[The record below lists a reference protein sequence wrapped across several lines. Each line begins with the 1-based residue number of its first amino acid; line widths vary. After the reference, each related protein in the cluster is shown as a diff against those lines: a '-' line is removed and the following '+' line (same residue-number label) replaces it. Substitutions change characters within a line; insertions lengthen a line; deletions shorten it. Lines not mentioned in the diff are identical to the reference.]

1 VSEIFVRRAG
11 WSDWSI
17 YRAHRLEALLD
28 SPEAYDET
36 YPEASKLVDGK
47 WQERVTNDARP
58 LYLAFDGD
66 QLVGSMS
73 GGMNDEYPGTYWLFG
88 LFVTP
93 SARGTNAA
101 TMLMEATAQW
111 CREQGGESLNLFVT
125 VSQERA
131 IAFYKKI
138 GFVET
143 GDGRSMHRDES
154 LKLQFMEWTVV

>member
-1 VSEIFVRRAG
+1 VSEILVRRAG

-28 SPEAYDET
+28 SPEAYGDT
-36 YPEASKLVDGK
+36 YPLASAWPDGK
-47 WQERVTNDARP
+47 WQDRVSDDARP
-58 LYLAFDGD
+58 LYLAFEGD
-66 QLVGSMS
+66 RLVGSMS
-73 GGMNDEYPGTYWLFG
+73 GGLNDEYPETFWLYG

-101 TMLMEATAQW
+101 KLLMQALAQW
-111 CREQGGESLNLFVT
+111 CRDEGGESLNLFVT

-131 IAFYKKI
+131 IAFYEKI

-143 GDGRSMHRDES
+143 GEGRSMHRDES
-154 LKLQFMEWTVV
+154 LKLQRMEWRVA